1 MNPRKSLF
9 ILLLLW
15 ILSIVLL
22 YLYFHRSNNIIDNA
36 SADSGRKDLRSNV
49 YIAPTSAPEV
59 DHTKDVIEKKMIN
72 DRDIITNNIPQTNL
86 IHPEIIL
93 PNQFEK
99 VETIKLHTVTY
110 ATHGGKDDRFCRAVE
125 SAIRH
130 NFELII
136 LGWGEKWLGLSQKL
150 TGAYNYIKSLPPKD
164 VILFTDAFDVLYTDE
179 PDNIL
184 QKFLSAKTEILFSAE
199 CGCWPHVMEDRDAC
213 FNKYP
218 KSPTPYRYLN
228 SGTWIGYAK
237 PAADMLLQII
247 KEAGNDFTN
256 ANDQKLVA
264 DFYINGRFGIK
275 LDFYNLIFQS
285 MHMTLDPP
293 LPHCN
298 PVEHVIKTPENKWK
312 NKLTNSLPSVFH
324 FNGGGKQHHLKMEKE
339 MWYKKPENNDLI
351 HKNNLADYIVLV
363 PTNANGRLKFKDI
376 CPSYIR

>member
-1 MNPRKSLF
+1 MLS
-9 ILLLLW
+9 ILLMYW
-15 ILSIVLL
+15 
-22 YLYFHRSNNIIDNA
+22 YFHRSNNAADAEVA
-36 SADSGRKDLRSNV
+36 SIRSDLLRSNV
-49 YIAPTSAPEV
+49 YNTPSKVPKVDQFDTLVADAQVVNDHVISTNRLLETPIKTNIVAP
-59 DHTKDVIEKKMIN
+59 KQIEKK
-72 DRDIITNNIPQTNL
+72 
-86 IHPEIIL
+86 
-93 PNQFEK
+93 
-99 VETIKLHTVTY
+99 VENMKLHTVTY

-150 TGAYNYIKSLPPKD
+150 TGAYNYVKSLPPGD
-164 VILFTDAFDVLYTDE
+164 VILFTDAFDVLYSDE
-179 PDNIL
+179 PNSIL
-184 QKFLSAKTEILFSAE
+184 QKFLSTKAEILFSAE
-199 CGCWPHVMEDRDAC
+199 CGCWPHVMEDKDAC
-213 FNKYP
+213 FTKYP

-264 DFYINGRFGIK
+264 DFYIDGRFGIK

-298 PVEHVIKTPENKWK
+298 PVEHVVITPEYKWK
-312 NKLTNSLPSVFH
+312 NELTKSLPSVFH
-324 FNGGGKQHHLKMEKE
+324 FNGGGKRHHLRMEKE
-339 MWYKKPENNDLI
+339 MWYKRPENNDVA
-351 HKNNLADYIVLV
+351 HKQSLADYYILV
-363 PTNANGRLKFKDI
+363 PTNANGKLRFKEI
-376 CPSYIR
+376 CPSYVH